1 MVEGLHRRE
10 IVGPLKAVIVAG
22 LSASPTGRGNP
33 RNKTLG
39 TTNCGTSSAKYRKM
53 HEADKPR
60 ENEED
65 FRDLRHNSNIIIHQ
79 IIDTVYIVGQ
89 YTLNQTPS

>member
-1 MVEGLHRRE
+1 MHRRE
-10 IVGPLKAVIVAG
+10 IVGTLKAVIMAG
-22 LSASPTGRGNP
+22 CLPHPLAEETQEI
-33 RNKTLG
+33 KLG
-39 TTNCGTSSAKYRKM
+39 TLNCGTSSAKYWKM
-53 HEADKPR
+53 HEANKAC

-65 FRDLRHNSNIIIHQ
+65 FRDLCHNSNIVMHQ